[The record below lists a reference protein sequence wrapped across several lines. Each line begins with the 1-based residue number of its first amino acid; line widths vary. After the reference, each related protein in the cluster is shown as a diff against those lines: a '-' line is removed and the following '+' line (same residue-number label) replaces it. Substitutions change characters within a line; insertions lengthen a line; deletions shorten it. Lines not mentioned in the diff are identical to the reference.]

1 MKKAFTLIELLVVV
15 LIIGILAAI
24 ALPQY
29 EKAVEKSRATEG
41 IILTRAILDAQ
52 KRYYL
57 ANSTYTT
64 DLNDLDIQI
73 PGSEGT
79 PSGNALSVQNAKY
92 FNCSAASTGTHGNII
107 AYCLRNTSGTKKYY
121 IVAYKS
127 IEGIRCGWGSGSP
140 DGEKWCKL
148 LTGKEGNDA
157 SF

>member
-121 IVAYKS
+121 IVAYKN

>member
-1 MKKAFTLIELLVVV
+1 MNKRAFTLIELLVVV

-57 ANSTYTT
+57 ANGTYTT

-73 PGSEGT
+73 PGSEGV
-79 PSGNALSVQNAKY
+79 PKGHALSVQSAKY
-92 FNCSAASTGTHGNII
+92 FDCSAASTGTSTVII
-107 AYCLRNTSGTKKYY
+107 AFCRRKGNLYY
-121 IVAYKS
+121 IYATSNAQLKCS
-127 IEGIRCGWGSGSP
+127 WQSSAEATGS
-140 DGEKWCKL
+140 KFCKI
-148 LTGKEGNDA
+148 LTGKDENEA
-157 SF
+157 AF